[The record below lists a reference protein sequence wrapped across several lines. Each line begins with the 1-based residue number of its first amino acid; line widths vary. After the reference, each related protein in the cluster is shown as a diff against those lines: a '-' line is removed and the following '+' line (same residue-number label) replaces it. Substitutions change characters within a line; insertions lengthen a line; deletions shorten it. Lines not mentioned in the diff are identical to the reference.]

1 MAKNHATKAYSGHGG
16 NTSGVLV
23 LSVTWTAVISFLLVL
38 VAPVPLLYLTSEHNK
53 KKLKYNNSFINTLS
67 LYEYQLIYEYLPK
80 NSKDVYH

>member
-1 MAKNHATKAYSGHGG
+1 
-16 NTSGVLV
+16 
-23 LSVTWTAVISFLLVL
+23 VL